1 MISKIDMEYIMNE
14 KREPWIIRPRV
25 EDREKLVNILQG
37 FVGDKYSLTA
47 IPKYAFNEFLR
58 KINITKNQ
66 EYSLS
71 NLKYSK
77 ICSDAVLYALC
88 RSSQKIATATEQL
101 SKKGSFKQLG
111 FFIPDEVAQV
121 LLDCEG

>member
-14 KREPWIIRPRV
+14 KREPWIIRPNV
-25 EDREKLVNILQG
+25 EDKEKLLNILQG
-37 FVGDKYSLTA
+37 FIGEKYNLAA

-66 EYSLS
+66 PYSMS

-77 ICSDAVLYALC
+77 ICSDAILYSLC
-88 RSSQKIATATEQL
+88 RSSQKITQTT
-101 SKKGSFKQLG
+101 
-111 FFIPDEVAQV
+111 
-121 LLDCEG
+121 